1 MAIPLGLYKVIYDAK
16 NKRANAYIL
25 PNIDHRKL
33 DKSKDPLE
41 YLKRY
46 RVAVRTVEQFT
57 GLQFLRDIPKRD
69 RKAQVEECVATMW
82 H

>member
-1 MAIPLGLYKVIYDAK
+1 
-16 NKRANAYIL
+16 
-25 PNIDHRKL
+25 
-33 DKSKDPLE
+33 
-41 YLKRY
+41 
-46 RVAVRTVEQFT
+46 VEQFT